1 MIKYSVLLL
10 HEIPVKLV
18 KIVREIH
25 ESMVGFVVV
34 RGVTPLLR
42 FSRHAES
49 PCVRYSIYY
58 MFRDTSDEVFNLL

>member
-18 KIVREIH
+18 KIVRETH

-49 PCVRYSIYY
+49 PCVQHSIYY
-58 MFRDTSDEVFNLL
+58 MFRDTSEEVSNLL